1 MPIYQARHRHRQLP
15 QLHDEPHR
23 PQHEQYR
30 FCVVWEY
37 EYWVWI
43 IHINPSFLGGGS
55 AEGGGSKTHQ
65 QDTKEILK
73 SYRERAICIVSSKFF
88 LMTGDLSIVYS
99 QAIRIQLQLFIV
111 YILEST
117 LRSGRQCTV
126 GIIICA
132 VGPENHNLSTISFK

>member
-1 MPIYQARHRHRQLP
+1 MNI
-15 QLHDEPHR
+15 
-23 PQHEQYR
+23 
-30 FCVVWEY
+30 EY
-37 EYWVWI
+37 GLSILTI
-43 IHINPSFLGGGS
+43 ILGGGS
-55 AEGGGSKTHQ
+55 AEGGGGKTHQ

-126 GIIICA
+126 GIVICA

>member
-1 MPIYQARHRHRQLP
+1 MDMLI
-15 QLHDEPHR
+15 
-23 PQHEQYR
+23 
-30 FCVVWEY
+30 
-37 EYWVWI
+37 WI
-43 IHINPSFLGGGS
+43 THINPSSSGGGS
-55 AEGGGSKTHQ
+55 AEGGGGKTHQ

-111 YILEST
+111 YILQST